1 MPGDNIHVVYD
12 KKNWQVKREGSK
24 FSMSSHGSQAQAIDV
39 ARYSAIAEKSDLI
52 IFDVRGQVQDTDSY
66 RESPAASARDKST
79 PLRDKPAS

>member
-24 FSMSSHGSQAQAIDV
+24 FSMSSHSSQAQAIDV

-52 IFDVRGQVQDTDSY
+52 VFDSRGNVQDTDSY
-66 RESPAASARDKST
+66 RPATAATARKPVPNGGGT
-79 PLRDKPAS
+79 PS